1 MIIVIF
7 IDLSNSLKWDLCSVL
22 WNLSTSKHAS
32 NRLNYLFMK
41 AKCEAILI
49 KNSYKEFWTVQEVI
63 YHKPSIIT
71 ITLLLLT
78 MRV

>member
-7 IDLSNSLKWDLCSVL
+7 IDLSNSLKWDLCSVI

-41 AKCEAILI
+41 AKCEAA
-49 KNSYKEFWTVQEVI
+49 YKEFWTVQEVI
-63 YHKPSIIT
+63 HHKPSIII
-71 ITLLLLT
+71 ITLLFLT